1 MERSGASNIVEMKG
15 ITKHFGHVTA
25 LNDVDFSLQEGEVHA
40 LAGDNGSGK
49 STLIK
54 ILVGL
59 HSPSSGTIYV
69 RGEPTEISSPQH
81 TRRLGIATVYQNL
94 ALVDTMSVAANVF
107 LGRFPKKR
115 YLGII
120 PKVDWKQMNERA
132 REILE
137 SRLELDIDLSTDV
150 EYLSGGERQA
160 VAIARTLVT
169 NPDVIILDEPTAAL
183 STDSSQRVQDLIKT
197 LNDEGITVLVI
208 SHSIDEIFD
217 LADRVT
223 VLNSG
228 NLVGT
233 VDADSM
239 DRDDIVERIVRGEMP
254 RRYREVA
261 VNEPANRTEVA
272 SDSDTE
278 AQI

>member
-1 MERSGASNIVEMKG
+1 
-15 ITKHFGHVTA
+15 
-25 LNDVDFSLQEGEVHA
+25 
-40 LAGDNGSGK
+40 
-49 STLIK
+49 
-54 ILVGL
+54 
-59 HSPSSGTIYV
+59 
-69 RGEPTEISSPQH
+69 
-81 TRRLGIATVYQNL
+81 
-94 ALVDTMSVAANVF
+94 
-107 LGRFPKKR
+107 
-115 YLGII
+115 
-120 PKVDWKQMNERA
+120 MNERA

-228 NLVGT
+228 NPVGT

-239 DRDDIVERIVRGEMP
+239 DRDDIVEMIVSGEMP